1 LLICTGVWEL
11 LSFILLIIYLRW
23 QGDHSAA
30 RDEPEAAGSVA
41 PAVKREAEED
51 WGH

>member
-23 QGDHSAA
+23 QRDHSAA